1 MKLGITCYPTYGGL
15 PEAVQ
20 NGVDGFLAAPRDV
33 AAAANR
39 AIEILSREERAVF
52 HSLARGDRR

>member
-15 PEAVQ
+15 PELVEDS
-20 NGVDGFLAAPRDV
+20 VDGFLAAPQEV

-52 HSLARGDRR
+52 HSLARGDHR